1 MADRIGNVLT
11 HTAFALS
18 ELRRT
23 TAAGALSGDLALVW
37 RGPFGFG
44 RMERLF
50 MMGVAIQ
57 AVEMDHRYE
66 MAFILGGPPPLG
78 EINVAIPKRRNGA
91 TAGRE
96 NPAAVDQ

>member
-1 MADRIGNVLT
+1 MADRLANVLT

-37 RGPFGFG
+37 RNRLGPV
-44 RMERLF
+44 ERLF
-50 MMGVAIQ
+50 LMGVAVQ

-66 MAFILGGPPPLG
+66 MAFILGGPPPWG
-78 EINVAIPKRRNGA
+78 EINVAIPNRRNGA